1 MRNYLIIGASLVAL
15 TAPLQAQESGEDA
28 AAEPRTPKISADP
41 FADFRPEETEI
52 TVTATGTRIEI
63 EDTGQAVTVIGGEE
77 IQSVQGAD
85 LTRVLERVP
94 GLVVSR
100 DGGVGAVTNVGL
112 RGAEGEQLL
121 VLIDGVRVADPASPG
136 GAFDFG
142 NLLTSNLAKIE
153 VLRGS
158 NSTIWGSDAI
168 GGVIVASTRAESG
181 LQASAEYGSRD
192 TATGAVS
199 GGLGG
204 DLGFIGASASYYTTD
219 GFSQAANGTEA
230 DGFEQWTASGQGR
243 LYLSPSFEIFARG
256 RWAEGDLDLD
266 GYLPDFSFGDTA
278 DTQHTRQYS
287 GSAGAIYDTGP
298 LFVSAA
304 YSFADTE
311 RVNRNPASD
320 EPTFSSDG
328 HSDRVEVR
336 GEWRPIGPLLVNF
349 GAENEWEAF
358 STSAEER
365 RTTRIFGAYTQLG
378 IEMGPLAAHAGV
390 RLDDHARFG
399 SETSF
404 GGDISYALTRD
415 LRLRASVGEGFKAPT
430 LYQLYSD
437 YGNEALQPERST
449 SYDIG
454 LVHGDRSLTK
464 SRFYGA
470 LTAFRRDARD
480 QIEFVSCFEGTDPF
494 CVERPFGYYD
504 NTDRVRAE
512 GIEVELGARPS
523 DRVTTRAV
531 YAYVDTEN
539 RTAGSANQGN
549 VLARRPH
556 HALTLSADWRTP
568 LHDFTI
574 GGDVRMVSDSF
585 ENATNTTP
593 LDGYALASV
602 RASLP
607 FGERFELF
615 GRVENLFDTD
625 YQTAAGYGTPGRSAY
640 IGARARF

>member
-15 TAPLQAQESGEDA
+15 TAPLQAQESGEEA
-28 AAEPRTPKISADP
+28 TSEPRTPKISADP

-52 TVTATGTRIEI
+52 TVTATGTRIEL
-63 EDTGQAVTVIGGEE
+63 EDTGQAVTVIGEEE
-77 IQSVQGAD
+77 IQSIQGAD

-243 LYLSPSFEIFARG
+243 LYLSPSLEIFARG

-287 GSAGAIYDTGP
+287 ASAGAIYDTGP

-568 LHDFTI
+568 LRDFTI

-593 LDGYALASV
+593 LDGYALASA

>member
-15 TAPLQAQESGEDA
+15 AAPLQAQESDDA
-28 AAEPRTPKISADP
+28 AAEAPKISSDP

-63 EDTGQAVTVIGGEE
+63 EDTGQAVTVIGEEE
-77 IQSVQGAD
+77 IRSIQGAD

-94 GLVVSR
+94 GLAVSR

-136 GAFDFG
+136 GGFDFG

-181 LQASAEYGSRD
+181 LQVSAEYGARD

-199 GGLGG
+199 GGIGG
-204 DLGFIGASASYYTTD
+204 DRGFLGASASYYTTD

-266 GYLPDFSFGDTA
+266 GYQADFSFGDTE
-278 DTQHTRQYS
+278 DTQHTQQYS

-311 RVNRNPASD
+311 RVNRNPASE

-328 HSDRVEVR
+328 HSDRVEMR

-358 STSAEER
+358 STSSEER

-430 LYQLYSD
+430 LYQLFSD
-437 YGNEALQPERST
+437 YGNPALQPERST

-454 LVHGDRSLTK
+454 LIHGDRSLTK

-480 QIEFVSCFEGTDPF
+480 QIEFVSCFSP
-494 CVERPFGYYD
+494 ERPEFCGERPNGFYD
-504 NTDRVRAE
+504 NTDRARAQ
-512 GIEVELGARPS
+512 GVEVELGARPS

-549 VLARRPH
+549 VLARRPQ

-568 LHDFTI
+568 LRDFTI

-640 IGARARF
+640 IGARAQF